1 MTFSGTVA
9 SDFLKLVTVD
19 DNKKSSLINF
29 QSSDFLS
36 IRESLI
42 EYIKAVYPLD
52 YQNFSE
58 SDLGMMLL
66 ELVAYTGAVNSLK
79 ADMLANENFIRT
91 ARARDSVKNLLELV
105 GVRMKGPIS
114 AAANA
119 KITWNQSPWI
129 DGTIGANIEIP
140 IDKRVISISSP
151 EDGAPLSFTLYKENG
166 GLVQL
171 ANSTGSIFLTLGEAD
186 NLNGTVYTNLVLLE
200 GSLVREQGTFT
211 SPEAVKTIRLSQA
224 PVIEGSIQVHI
235 QGGLSTSGSYTQVDN
250 IFFASGNTDKIFQV
264 VSNDNFGATVVFGD
278 LNLGL
283 SPKVGDSYFVTYRVG
298 GGTRGNIK
306 KEVLNFPIEGTIVQ
320 GTVTVNANGVLE
332 NISLATGGS
341 DAESLE
347 HAKRYAPLTFRRQD
361 RLVTLQDFKAF
372 ANTFIS
378 NYGSVGKATA
388 ATRRAY
394 SSANIIDIYVLEK
407 ASDFQLR
414 KATPQFKVQMLNAM
428 NQKKMLTD
436 EIIIVDGL
444 IRTIDL
450 SVTLRVDRELRPEEE
465 TIKIKARNKI
475 LSFFNVDNNDFG
487 RNFIPQDLNR
497 AVFELNEVRYSTV
510 DNIKEVIRLDFNEII
525 QLNNLSINVV
535 TV

>member
-9 SDFLKLVTVD
+9 SDFLKLVRVD
-19 DNKKSSLINF
+19 DSKKSSLINF

-36 IRESLI
+36 LRSSLI
-42 EYIKAVYPLD
+42 DYIKAVYPLD

-66 ELVAYTGAVNSLK
+66 ELVAYTGSVNSLK

-119 KITWNQSPWI
+119 KITWNESPWVT
-129 DGTIGANIEIP
+129 GTTGSNLEIP
-140 IDKRVISISSP
+140 IENRVISISSP
-151 EDGAPLSFTLYKENG
+151 EDGAPLSFTLYKENN
-166 GLVQL
+166 GLVQM
-171 ANSTGSIFLTLGEAD
+171 ANSTGSILLTLGEAA
-186 NLNGTVYTNLVLLE
+186 NLDGTVYTNLVLLE
-200 GSLVREQGTFT
+200 GSLVKESGIFT
-211 SPEAVKTIRLSQA
+211 SPEAVKTIQLAQA
-224 PVIEGSIQVHI
+224 PVVEGSVQVFI
-235 QGGLSTSGSYTQVDN
+235 QGGTATSGAYTQVDN
-250 IFFASGNTDKIFQV
+250 LFFASGADSKVFQI
-264 VSNDNFGATVVFGD
+264 VSNDSFGANVVFGD
-278 LNLGL
+278 LNLGV
-283 SPKVGDSYFVTYRVG
+283 SPKIGDTYFVTYRIG

-306 KEVLNFPIEGTIVQ
+306 KEVLNFPIEGTIVA
-320 GTVTVNANGVLE
+320 GTITVEAAGVLE

-341 DAESLE
+341 DAETLE

-361 RLVTLQDFKAF
+361 RLVTLQDFKTF

-378 NYGSVGKATA
+378 NYGSIGKATA

-394 SSANIIDIYVLEK
+394 SSANIIDVYVLEK

-414 KATPQFKVQMLNAM
+414 KSTPQFKVQLLSAM

-450 SVTLRVDRELRPEEE
+450 SVTLRIDRELRPEEE
-465 TIKIKARNKI
+465 TIKLKARDKI
-475 LSFFNVDNNDFG
+475 LAFFNVDNNDFG
-487 RNFIPQDLNR
+487 REFLPQDLNR

-510 DNIKEVIRLDFNEII
+510 DNIKEIIKLDFNEII